1 MQNGVIA
8 MTKTMLAIVL
18 TVVGF
23 FAGVFIGAPANM
35 EGDLGLLFAIL
46 IMGGFI
52 IHSIEKQ
59 NKADWHE
66 KGGIELKN
74 IWKYILAGL
83 ATAVLCLLW
92 AAWFPAFFNGVT
104 LEAATTL
111 GVGLFLA
118 CEMVILTGLIISK
131 MEKKDEPT
139 DRENWRN
146 KAVRMTRALREISG
160 PFWYAC

>member
-59 NKADWHE
+59 NKAD
-66 KGGIELKN
+66 
-74 IWKYILAGL
+74 
-83 ATAVLCLLW
+83 
-92 AAWFPAFFNGVT
+92 
-104 LEAATTL
+104 
-111 GVGLFLA
+111 
-118 CEMVILTGLIISK
+118 
-131 MEKKDEPT
+131 
-139 DRENWRN
+139 
-146 KAVRMTRALREISG
+146 
-160 PFWYAC
+160 